1 MIKPKNLITFFALTF
16 LLQVAVHSQDF
27 EFGAFGGG
35 SYYLGEL
42 NPGKQFLFTK
52 PTFGGLIKYA
62 YSDRWSF
69 RFNILRGRLAGDDN
83 VSKVNVMRNLRFTS
97 SITEISAVAEFNFFS
112 YFTGSNIN
120 YFTPYLFVG
129 PGYFRFNPEAK
140 FKERTISL
148 RDMGTEGQQFILEK
162 SIDTRYNLYSFAA
175 VFGFGFKYSINRR
188 LGIGLEWGL
197 RKTFTDY
204 IDDISKAYYIDFD
217 KRTSGEIG
225 APELLSDPS
234 PVNHKHKPEMQRG
247 NSQTND
253 WYSFAG
259 ITLTYR
265 FSIGEKSTCSDFKKS
280 KN

>member
-16 LLQVAVHSQDF
+16 LLQGAVHSQDF
-27 EFGAFGGG
+27 EFGAFVGG

-52 PTFGGLIKYA
+52 PAFGGLIKYA

-69 RFNILRGRLAGDDN
+69 RLNILRGKLAGDDA
-83 VSKVNVMRNLRFTS
+83 VSKVNEMRNLRFTS
-97 SITEISAVAEFNFFS
+97 SITEISAVAEFNFFP

-129 PGYFRFNPEAK
+129 PGYFFFNPKAE
-140 FKERTISL
+140 FQGELISL
-148 RDMGTEGQQFILEK
+148 RDMGTEGQHEGN
-162 SIDTRYNLYSFAA
+162 RYSQSGFAV
-175 VFGFGFKYSINRR
+175 VFGMGLKYSINGR
-188 LGIGLEWGL
+188 LGVGIEWGL

-204 IDDISKAYYIDFD
+204 IDDISTTYYIDFD
-217 KRTSGEIG
+217 KLTPGEIG
-225 APELLSDPS
+225 APEFLSDPS
-234 PVNHKHKPEMQRG
+234 PVKHKPEMQRG

-265 FSIGEKSTCSDFKKS
+265 FTVGEKSTCSDFEKS